1 MEDDKKNDESNQQDC
16 WRRIGIWGN
25 ESTRCEKL
33 EYVKH
38 CRNCEVFEQTARVAL
53 TERRKNANSK
63 ELSIEE
69 LIEKETLAGNLS
81 VMPFRIGNKCFAV
94 PSSAVNTI
102 SDQVAIHSIPY
113 NTNPV
118 IKGLVAINHE
128 VYTFV
133 SLTQLLNLGPRK
145 LSANV
150 QKLHSLFKRTMIVN
164 LEGRTIVFYVD
175 EVYPIYRY
183 FKKNIQAS
191 EKDST
196 VAPVLRG
203 ILKNKGDWCSDCH
216 LLSLSLTS
224 KQLEVA
230 AK

>member
-1 MEDDKKNDESNQQDC
+1 MEDDKKNEEANQQDC

-33 EYVKH
+33 KHVKH

-53 TERRKNANSK
+53 TERRKNAKSK
-63 ELSIEE
+63 ELSIED
-69 LIEKETLAGNLS
+69 LIERESLAGNLS
-81 VMPFRIGNKCFAV
+81 VLPFRIGNKCFAV
-94 PSSAVNTI
+94 PSNAVNTI

-133 SLTQLLNLGPRK
+133 SLTKLLNLGPRK

-150 QKLHSLFKRTMIVN
+150 QKLHSLFKRTMVVN

-175 EVYPIYRY
+175 EVYPIHRY
-183 FKKNIQAS
+183 FEKNIQAS
-191 EKDST
+191 EENST
-196 VAPVLRG
+196 IAPVLGG

-224 KQLEVA
+224 KQLEVV

>member
-33 EYVKH
+33 KYVKH

-53 TERRKNANSK
+53 TERRKNSNSK
-63 ELSIEE
+63 ELSIED

-150 QKLHSLFKRTMIVN
+150 QKLHSLFKRTMVVN

-183 FKKNIQAS
+183 FEKNIQAS
-191 EKDST
+191 EKNST
-196 VAPVLRG
+196 IAPVLKG

>member
-1 MEDDKKNDESNQQDC
+1 MADEKNIDENNQQDC

-33 EYVKH
+33 KYVKH

-53 TERRKNANSK
+53 TERRKNAKSK

-69 LIEKETLAGNLS
+69 LIEKESLAGNMS
-81 VMPFRIGNKCFAV
+81 VMPFRIENKCFAV
-94 PSSAVNTI
+94 PSSAVLTI
-102 SDQVAIHSIPY
+102 SDRVAIHSIPY

-133 SLTQLLNLGPRK
+133 SFTKLLNLGPRK

-150 QKLHSLFKRTMIVN
+150 QKLHSLFKRTLVVN

-183 FKKNIQAS
+183 FEKNIQAS
-191 EKDST
+191 EENSSL
-196 VAPVLRG
+196 APVLSG

-216 LLSLSLTS
+216 ILSLSLTS
-224 KQLEVA
+224 RQLEVV